1 MHSSFEILQSLY
13 SEWLYNLYLHA
24 FGVNMIPFTI
34 LLGFY
39 LFFDKLKSPNNPH
52 TSIRST
58 LFSISSPLSF
68 SGWTFFLATAV
79 MMVTFPVLCNPSP
92 CQKQKMFGQWKKLLI
107 IVFVWYF
114 FSHVSCYNFI
124 SNTHKIT
131 NCIFKKKP
139 LLQMRQT
146 KNSAFVLLYMFNE
159 YIHLNVNI

>member
-124 SNTHKIT
+124 SNTHKIKKIKYPSIYQMYFQKETLIT
-131 NCIFKKKP
+131 NE
-139 LLQMRQT
+139 
-146 KNSAFVLLYMFNE
+146 AD
-159 YIHLNVNI
+159 